1 MSYPTPAVERAMKV
15 QQVILKAISGNF
27 SGGRPPRFS
36 AFPLARCAAG
46 NNVTSDT
53 VTTGFSTAVVAA
65 PVPGRC
71 RWPRRGRCCGFTA
84 SRQYQGFNVAHFTD
98 PLREHYGITLSYQW
112 IKTALQTTGLVDA
125 RRYSTC

>member
-1 MSYPTPAVERAMKV
+1 MKCPLGAGEVAAHGRVPMSYPTPAVERAMKV

-65 PVPGRC
+65 PVP
-71 RWPRRGRCCGFTA
+71 
-84 SRQYQGFNVAHFTD
+84 
-98 PLREHYGITLSYQW
+98 
-112 IKTALQTTGLVDA
+112 
-125 RRYSTC
+125 